1 MAQAGRSLGV
11 PVESKLSLLRGLKRL
26 EKAWCKERGA
36 KVGFV
41 QGKEKEGG
49 NYVSSSMSLSKR
61 EQEVGKTARSSQV
74 LCLVPFLEKKQGPEE
89 LSEKQQRLQTEHRC
103 SMMPHAP
110 RGSRRTGPAA
120 KGITRWEQAAKLPC
134 DPSHPSTS
142 LLGAERSVGD
152 DGAPDQLLCWLK
164 LCASLATS

>member
-1 MAQAGRSLGV
+1 M
-11 PVESKLSLLRGLKRL
+11 
-26 EKAWCKERGA
+26 
-36 KVGFV
+36 KVVFL
-41 QGKEKEGG
+41 QGKEKEDG
-49 NYVSSSMSLSKR
+49 NYVSSTMSLSKR

-110 RGSRRTGPAA
+110 RGSRRTGPGPAA
-120 KGITRWEQAAKLPC
+120 KWIMRWEQAAKLPW
-134 DPSHPSTS
+134 DPSRPSTS
-142 LLGAERSVGD
+142 LLGAVRGVRD

-164 LCASLATS
+164 LCVSLATS